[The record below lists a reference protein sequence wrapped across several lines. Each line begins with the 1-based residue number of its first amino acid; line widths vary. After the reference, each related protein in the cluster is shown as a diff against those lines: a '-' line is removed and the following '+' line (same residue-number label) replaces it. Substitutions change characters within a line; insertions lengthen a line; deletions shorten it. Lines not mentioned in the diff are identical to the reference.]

1 MVFCFYRATNKR
13 AGKPGNA
20 FVETLD
26 NYREFIVPA
35 TGLVPWLA
43 FFGNAEMK
51 NSHHLSNNNG
61 FQCAHCHYFVSS
73 DPMIA
78 GVKNRNHC
86 PYCLWSR
93 HVDLFEAGDRLAVC
107 KARMQPIGLTLKRTR
122 KKYGLAQ
129 YGELM
134 LIHQCEDCGK
144 VSVNRIAADD
154 DAALL
159 FDIFKGS
166 FHLESQI
173 KNMLAADGIHALDS
187 GDGYIVHASLFGRS

>member
-1 MVFCFYRATNKR
+1 V
-13 AGKPGNA
+13 AGF
-20 FVETLD
+20 FVNL
-26 NYREFIVPA
+26 
-35 TGLVPWLA
+35 
-43 FFGNAEMK
+43 EMK
-51 NSHHLSNNNG
+51 NSHRLYTNNG
-61 FQCAHCHYFVSS
+61 FQCAHCHYFVPS

-107 KARMQPIGLTLKRTR
+107 KAKMQPIGLTLKRTR

-134 LIHQCEDCGK
+134 LIHQCEDCGR

-154 DAALL
+154 DAALII
-159 FDIFKGS
+159 DIYKNS
-166 FHLESQI
+166 LHLDTQKKTE
-173 KNMLAADGIHALDS
+173 LAISGVDALDAP
-187 GDGYIVHASLFGRS
+187 DRNIIYAQLYGRRIFF

>member
-1 MVFCFYRATNKR
+1 
-13 AGKPGNA
+13 
-20 FVETLD
+20 
-26 NYREFIVPA
+26 
-35 TGLVPWLA
+35 
-43 FFGNAEMK
+43 MK
-51 NSHHLSNNNG
+51 HKNHFTNNND
-61 FQCAHCHYFVSS
+61 FQCAHCHYYVSS
-73 DPMIA
+73 DPMVA

-107 KARMQPIGLTLKRTR
+107 KAMMKPIGLTLKKTR

-159 FDIFKGS
+159 FELFKGS
-166 FHLESQI
+166 IDLDPRI
-173 KNMLAADGIHALDS
+173 KAELVASGIRPLDTEDGD
-187 GDGYIVHASLFGRS
+187 IVHASLFGKS

>member
-1 MVFCFYRATNKR
+1 
-13 AGKPGNA
+13 
-20 FVETLD
+20 
-26 NYREFIVPA
+26 VPA
-35 TGLVPWLA
+35 TGWISWLA
-43 FFGNAEMK
+43 LFLRNAEVK
-51 NSHHLSNNNG
+51 HSGHIHHNDG
-61 FQCAHCHYFVSS
+61 FQCAHCHYYVST

-134 LIHQCEDCGK
+134 LIHKCEDCGRI
-144 VSVNRIAADD
+144 SVNRIAADD

-159 FDIFKGS
+159 FDIYPGS
-166 FHLESQI
+166 LRLDVYT
-173 KNMLAADGIHALDS
+173 KTKLASDGIQALDTS
-187 GDGYIVHASLFGRS
+187 DKFIVHTSLFGRS